1 MFDEKII
8 KLIENTLN
16 TLDDSHVSNYDK
28 AKEIAKALWKSRLL
42 VKSPE
47 MMDEQELNIYKW
59 TAMENDGYTHME
71 SGVANNMFDAFIKAT
86 EHSPD
91 YHKYI
96 EIKKVPKEEYTESQK
111 ELLNWYTE
119 KQ

>member
-1 MFDEKII
+1 MLNEKIV

-16 TLDDSHVSNYDK
+16 TLDDLHMPNYDR
-28 AKEIAKALWKSRLL
+28 AKAITKALRDSRLV

-47 MMDEQELNIYKW
+47 MMDEQECNIYTW
-59 TAMENDGYTHME
+59 TAVEADGYTHSE

-111 ELLNWYTE
+111 ELLTWYTE
-119 KQ
+119 R